1 MQSELDAAAPCQ
13 TVVVRVTGPDHPGV
27 TAGLMGVLAEAGAD
41 VSDIEQIVICG
52 QLNLGLAIEVPSG
65 RDLLKE
71 LLLFGWEQGMT
82 IDFDFVPDPTSDPQ
96 LPGTVVTL
104 LGPVLSPTEIGAAA
118 TAIADAGANIDRI
131 TRLSSFPVM
140 SYELLVRNGD
150 QHTLRSNLMF
160 AAAKHIT
167 MDVAVQ
173 PEGIGRR
180 AKRLIV
186 LDVDS
191 TIIQDEVI
199 DLLAD
204 EAGTL
209 EVVQKI
215 TKETMEGAIDFESSL
230 RERVRHLKG
239 LDQVAIERAQAKLR
253 YTPGTRTFVRTLKR
267 LGYSVALVSGGFT
280 IFTDRIAKELK
291 LDYCR
296 ANVLEFDDGR
306 LTGDL
311 VDPIVDR
318 ERKATYLR
326 EVAELT
332 RVPLSQ
338 TVAVGDGAND
348 LDMLSEAGL
357 GIAFNAKPIV
367 SEAADTAVSVP
378 YLDAILFV
386 LGIPR
391 GHVEAADRSDNNGD
405 GDQNLA

>member
-1 MQSELDAAAPCQ
+1 M
-13 TVVVRVTGPDHPGV
+13 VVRVTGPDHPGV
-27 TAGLMGVLAEAGAD
+27 TAGLMGVLGDAGAD

-71 LLLFGWEQGMT
+71 LLLFGWEQGMA
-82 IDFDFVPDPTSDPQ
+82 IDFDFVPEPAAESD

-104 LGPVLSPTEIGAAA
+104 LGPVLNPIDIGAAA
-118 TAIADAGANIDRI
+118 NAIADAGANIDRI

-150 QHTLRSNLMF
+150 PHTLRSNLML
-160 AAAKHIT
+160 AAAKHT
-167 MDVAVQ
+167 NMDVAVQ

-199 DLLAD
+199 DLLAA

-209 EVVQKI
+209 DVVQKL
-215 TKETMEGAIDFESSL
+215 TKEAMEGRIDFESSL

-239 LDQVAIERAQAKLR
+239 LDQAAIERARLQLR
-253 YTPGTRTFVRTLKR
+253 YTPGARTFVRTLKR

-280 IFTDRIAKELK
+280 VFTDRIAEELK
-291 LDYCR
+291 LDHCH
-296 ANVLEFDDGR
+296 ANVLEFDDGK

-311 VDPIVDR
+311 AGPVVDR

-326 EVAELT
+326 EVAELAG
-332 RVPLSQ
+332 VPLSQ

-357 GIAFNAKPIV
+357 GIAFNAKPVV